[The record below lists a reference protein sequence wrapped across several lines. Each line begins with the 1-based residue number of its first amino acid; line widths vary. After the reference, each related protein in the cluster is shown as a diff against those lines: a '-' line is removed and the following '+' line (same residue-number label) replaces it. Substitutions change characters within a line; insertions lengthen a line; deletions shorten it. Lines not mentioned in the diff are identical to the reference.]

1 MLLLLLCSYNS
12 VNGQERQNQDV
23 ATINENGKKV
33 KELTALES
41 EMINFFRETLEKN
54 YGSKDAIDLLVKGMN
69 KYYHV
74 YILEVDK
81 SKLQKIN
88 KKLYDKGW
96 LYSYFLDRYETND
109 SCLLFVPEGMTIGEY
124 RNSAKYQQD
133 LKRKNMD
140 GSIVGFAP
148 DSAKYMSYA
157 PDRARMENLGIP
169 LAMHKLDGFSY
180 YQRELVY
187 ASRPTIKK
195 IAEQIYAIGDPP
207 STVLWG
213 FISYYLEDLTNDFK
227 SDRDTQMFMTLFCW
241 KYLCHSANIDFYTGK
256 DRTEMLLEEEAH
268 K

>member
-1 MLLLLLCSYNS
+1 MLLVCGNNS
-12 VNGQERQNQDV
+12 VNGQEHLDANV
-23 ATINENGKKV
+23 ATIKENSKKV

-54 YGSKDAIDLLVKGMN
+54 FGSKDAIDLLVKGMN

-109 SCLLFVPEGMTIGEY
+109 SCLLFVPEGMTIKQY
-124 RNSAKYQQD
+124 RSSAKYQQD

-140 GSIVGFAP
+140 GSRVGFAP

-157 PDRARMENLGIP
+157 PDRARIENLGIP
-169 LAMHKLDGFSY
+169 LIRHNPNGFSY
-180 YQRELVY
+180 YQREL
-187 ASRPTIKK
+187 AHAMRPITKR
-195 IAEQIYAIGDPP
+195 IAEQIDATGVPP

-213 FISYYLEDLTNDFK
+213 IISYFIEEFTEEFK

-241 KYLCHSANIDFYTGK
+241 KYLCHSANIDFYSGK
-256 DRTEMLLEEEAH
+256 DRTEMLLKEEVH